1 MGSTSHMVDK
11 VDSMS
16 HMAGKQGNRNRMGDK
31 LGRVI
36 TGHRVKG
43 LSTQFSTAIIT
54 CPILAVNKSQ
64 NIGLDYHNVTSS
76 YPKNAS
82 LIVGMRASSRLTSH

>member
-11 VDSMS
+11 VGNMS
-16 HMAGKQGNRNRMGDK
+16 HTAGKQGSRNRMEGK

-36 TGHRVKG
+36 TGHRVKD
-43 LSTQFSTAIIT
+43 LSTQLSTAIIT

-64 NIGLDYHNVTSS
+64 NIGSGYHNVTNS